1 MACDEYR
8 QALEGIIAAN
18 SPRDSFAAF
27 AEAFKAAIRST
38 TSPFGQLAGCGR
50 ACSKSAT
57 ARKTA
62 GHSSTAAKKTPGKK
76 VAAKKRSAS

>member
-1 MACDEYR
+1 MARDEYR

-27 AEAFKAAIRST
+27 TEAFKAAITEAFKAAIRST

-50 ACSKSAT
+50 ASSKSAT
-57 ARKTA
+57 
-62 GHSSTAAKKTPGKK
+62 
-76 VAAKKRSAS
+76 